1 MNLIKKPGFK
11 HHWRG
16 LGAWNY
22 YFLIKFT
29 LLWLGY
35 LNFHALDNL
44 VFAAYLL
51 FPLASPRLHRW
62 RNIIGLPIG
71 FAVFYNDTWL
81 PGIHSIL
88 SEGSQVTG
96 FSALY
101 LLELINRFIDWQ
113 WVGAAF
119 ALLVAYLF
127 ISQWLRITV
136 FTVAIL
142 IGLNLMHLTGPLIQ
156 LGPITS
162 VAAGP
167 ADVPAP
173 AGDGKAAAA
182 VSMSAPPNNQNLT
195 AYLNDFYQRE
205 SQRATVFPQ
214 ALPAD
219 AAPFSLLIIQICSLS
234 WSDLEAIQ
242 MKNSPF
248 WGTFDLMFDNFNS
261 GTAYSGP
268 AAIRLLRA
276 SCGQEKHK
284 DLYSPANQQ
293 CYLFDNLAKLGFR
306 TELMLDHS
314 GNFDNFLQELR
325 EDGNMQA
332 PLMSQAGIG
341 HQLNSFN
348 GEPVYED
355 LPLLDRWLA
364 QQTRDGDARSATF
377 FNLIPLHDGNRY
389 VGAHSAAD
397 YASRAGTLFS
407 QLDSFFQQLEKSGR
421 RVVVV
426 VVPEHGAALV
436 GDKMQMPGLRDIP
449 SPSITHVPMG
459 IKFIGIKA
467 PHQQPSLRISAPS
480 SYLALSELVSRLVDG
495 KIFDSPQIDWATLT
509 KDLPQTAA
517 VSENDASTVINY
529 QGKTFIRLDGGDWV
543 PYPQ

>member
-1 MNLIKKPGFK
+1 MNLNNTSGLR

-51 FPLASPRLHRW
+51 FPLSSARLHRW
-62 RNIIGLPIG
+62 RNIIGIPIG
-71 FAVFYNDTWL
+71 FAVFYSDTWL

-88 SEGSQVTG
+88 SAGSQVAG
-96 FSALY
+96 FSAMY

-136 FTVAIL
+136 FTMAVL
-142 IGLNLMHLTGPLIQ
+142 IGLNVMHITGPLFQ

-167 ADVPAP
+167 ADAPAAAGSVPA
-173 AGDGKAAAA
+173 A
-182 VSMSAPPNNQNLT
+182 MIAPPTTGNLT
-195 AYLNDFYQRE
+195 AYLNGFYQRE
-205 SQRATVFPQ
+205 SQRATQFPQ

-242 MKNSPF
+242 MKTSPF
-248 WGTFDLMFDNFNS
+248 WGKFDLMFDNFNS

-293 CYLFDNLAKLGFR
+293 CYLFDNLAKLGFK

-314 GNFDNFLQELR
+314 GQFGNFLQNIR
-325 EDGNMQA
+325 DDGNMQE

-341 HQLNSFN
+341 HSLNSFD
-348 GEPVYED
+348 GEPIYDD
-355 LPLLDRWLA
+355 LQLLDRWLT
-364 QQTRDGDARSATF
+364 QQTHYGDLRTATF
-377 FNLIPLHDGNRY
+377 FNLITLHDGNRY

-397 YASRAGTLFS
+397 YASRATTLFN
-407 QLDSFFQQLEKSGR
+407 QLDSFFDQLEKSGR

-467 PHQQPSLRISAPS
+467 PHQQPSLRITAPS

-495 KIFDSPQIDWATLT
+495 KVFQAQQIDWTALT